1 MVLWGTSPP
10 SFMSAGFPN
19 KVAVSRP
26 SNISLALLACCTA
39 SKQSELGL
47 GNGTTELILFHY
59 FHKNSP
65 LHSVFRSLWSNQTES
80 ESARCQSC
88 PTLCD
93 PMDCS
98 PPGSS
103 VHGILQARLLEWVAI
118 SFSRESSWPRDHT
131 QISALQVDSLP
142 REPPTEPAA
151 NPWTGLTLF
160 CISICEKTLFSFNF
174 HFFLLHLST

>member
-1 MVLWGTSPP
+1 
-10 SFMSAGFPN
+10 MSAGFPN

-47 GNGTTELILFHY
+47 GTGTTELTRFHY

-103 VHGILQARLLEWVAI
+103 VHGILQARLLECVAI
-118 SFSRESSWPRDHT
+118 SFSWESSWPRDHT

-142 REPPTEPAA
+142 RESPTEPAA
-151 NPWTGLTLF
+151 SPWTGLTLF